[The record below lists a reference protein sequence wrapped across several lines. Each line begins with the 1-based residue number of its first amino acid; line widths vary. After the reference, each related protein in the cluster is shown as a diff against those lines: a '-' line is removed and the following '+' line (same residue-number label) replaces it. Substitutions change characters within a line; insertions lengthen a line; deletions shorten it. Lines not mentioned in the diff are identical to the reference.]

1 MINTNQKLPLKERE
15 EASVLDVF
23 CKVLKKRRLKYE
35 LKNNGKTIL
44 FTYKRNQY
52 VAFLDLEE
60 DSVDIVFIH
69 DIFIDKKDET
79 KLARLGRLVNGT
91 NKICPVQT
99 YYEENEDT
107 DFVFVLSRSSINFI
121 TQNSNLEIE
130 LIIILDGCLLSKDL
144 IKSLMKRKYNR
155 RKKQDEKD

>member
-1 MINTNQKLPLKERE
+1 MERE

-23 CKVLKKRRLKYE
+23 CKVLKKRHIKYE
-35 LKNNGKTIL
+35 IKDNGETI
-44 FTYKRNQY
+44 FFIYRRNKY
-52 VAFLDLEE
+52 MALLDLE
-60 DSVDIVFIH
+60 DDFADIVFIH

-91 NKICPVQT
+91 NKICPVKT

-107 DFVFVLSRSSINFI
+107 DFVFVLSESSINII

-130 LIIILDGCLLSKDL
+130 LIITLDGCLLSKDL

-155 RKKQDEKD
+155 RKKQDED